1 MQFQAVDLKCVGVH
15 SKPHIRRPRSLS
27 DKRARNDVIVRCIA
41 KEIGIEQPKE
51 RMKVP
56 FTVTFGFSEQR
67 QEHFVLSG
75 WYQSYVKDRKERGA
89 YISEG
94 KAASL
99 GCDLEQESDIL
110 ICPKNRMSWE
120 ETEQKLYEDLVGERT
135 DIIIT
140 VRNPFA
146 YEAFRKMAGG
156 YWYGE
161 KWRRS

>member
-1 MQFQAVDLKCVGVH
+1 M
-15 SKPHIRRPRSLS
+15 
-27 DKRARNDVIVRCIA
+27 
-41 KEIGIEQPKE
+41 
-51 RMKVP
+51 
-56 FTVTFGFSEQR
+56 
-67 QEHFVLSG
+67 
-75 WYQSYVKDRKERGA
+75 KDRKEQAA

-140 VRNPFA
+140 VQNPFA

-156 YWYGE
+156 YGMAGVEAVSYTHLDVY
-161 KWRRS
+161 KRQDFHLL